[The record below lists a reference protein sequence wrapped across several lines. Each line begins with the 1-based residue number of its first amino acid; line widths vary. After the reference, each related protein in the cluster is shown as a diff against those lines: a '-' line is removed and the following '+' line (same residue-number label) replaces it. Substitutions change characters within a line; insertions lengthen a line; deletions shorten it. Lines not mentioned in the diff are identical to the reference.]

1 MNVVQVSSQELE
13 DDLYFGIERQS
24 QFLIKWN
31 LGTGAKFGLMFKKAP
46 QRFECVFARA
56 QHNSRQIQE

>member
-31 LGTGAKFGLMFKKAP
+31 WGTGAKFG
-46 QRFECVFARA
+46 
-56 QHNSRQIQE
+56 